1 MIGRLKGIIVVKQPP
16 YLLIDVAGVGYECLA
31 PMSTFYQLPEI
42 GATVTLLTHFYV
54 REDAQVLYGFFEERE
69 RALFKAL
76 IKVSGVGPKMALTIL
91 SGMDA
96 KEFIYCVDSRDIAPL
111 VRLPGVGKKTAERLV
126 VEMAG
131 RLNKTI
137 PEEEHFS
144 RRLFEQVISHGQASP
159 HLAEEEAISALIT
172 LGYKPQEAS
181 RAISQ
186 VLKTLTNDSNAT
198 PNTTNNITSQELIR
212 KALQNMARVS

>member
-1 MIGRLKGIIVVKQPP
+1 MIGRLQGIVAAKKPP
-16 YLLIDVAGVGYECLA
+16 FVLIDVTGVGYECMA

-42 GATVTLLTHFYV
+42 GCSVTLLTHFYV
-54 REDAQVLYGFFEERE
+54 REDAQVLYAFFEERE

-91 SGMDA
+91 SGIDT
-96 KEFIYCVDSRDIAPL
+96 KEFIRCVDSRDIAPL

-126 VEMAG
+126 IEMAG
-131 RLNKTI
+131 RLDKSM

-144 RRLFEQVISHGQASP
+144 RKLFEQITGGAVA

-181 RAISQ
+181 RAVNR
-186 VLKTLTNDSNAT
+186 VLTEGAS
-198 PNTTNNITSQELIR
+198 SQELIR
-212 KALQNMARVS
+212 NALKSMAKV